1 MMLMG
6 RDLQIE
12 SEVEENNERSVY
24 SELKKPYRAFLVEDW
39 DAMKKFYEKN
49 PQLIFKPLTLE
60 GDTAFHIA
68 AYSERTE
75 LLRYFL
81 GLVPNSRLSEVAL
94 SKNCHGNTT
103 LHEVASTDNIEAA
116 ELLISKLQMADD
128 RESKARG
135 NNQATLK
142 ELLEDRNQLGE
153 TPLYRSAALGK
164 SKMLKFLAK
173 RVGNIKDHFQRNDS
187 VSILHIAVFGQHFG
201 TAVWLLEK
209 DKELG
214 KRKTA
219 SGMTCLHLL
228 AKMPSAF
235 KSSSHE
241 DNIIK
246 TLLYCCLPDHLYHDH
261 DDEDEDEKDDG
272 ISRDGHEAH
281 VRDLEG
287 GLSSKSPRKPKTHP
301 SAISRIY
308 NALWRIA
315 AKEWPSIEKVWKRR
329 RTNKSALEL
338 TKLLVEMDTTW
349 ERSFIV
355 EDKTV
360 FLGSMDILDDVFIDV
375 GGGKGGKSS
384 ISSTAATHVGD
395 DKPPESRSKQKP
407 YTPLLI
413 AASEGII
420 EIVDQILQQHPQAI
434 EHLSKDEENILHV
447 AISHRQIEVFRY
459 LKKMDLI
466 LRCRLVSRLNVQG
479 YTILHQV
486 ADIKNSR
493 EGNETAGGP
502 AFELRDEL
510 KWFERVRKIMPPHY
524 SLHRDNDG
532 RTASELFSEQHAPLL
547 KEAKRW
553 LKDTTG
559 SCSTVAVLVAGVVF
573 AAAYS
578 VPGGT
583 NESGVPRLLHSPI
596 FMLFTITDIIALA
609 SSLTSVVMFLTITSS
624 PLEQDYFHKNIP
636 RKLMIGFNFLFFS
649 MILSMISFSA
659 SLLLILRFD
668 QKRSLTLTVIYAVAL
683 LPVCLF
689 GIFQLPLYV
698 SLARTLHYLHK
709 TITNKVLPQAFLPRN
724 FLKKGKRK
732 SY

>member
-1 MMLMG
+1 MMG
-6 RDLQIE
+6 RDFPIE
-12 SEVEENNERSVY
+12 IEVEKDNERSVY
-24 SELKKPYRAFLVEDW
+24 SELKKPYRAFLDEDW

-49 PQLIFKPLTLE
+49 PQLIFKPLTIE

-68 AYSERTE
+68 AYSEKTE
-75 LLRYFL
+75 LLRCFL
-81 GLVPNSRLSEVAL
+81 GLVPNSRQSEVAL

-103 LHEVASTDNIEAA
+103 LHEVASTNNTEAA

-128 RESKARG
+128 QESTARG

-164 SKMLKFLAK
+164 SKMLRFLAN
-173 RVGNIKDHFQRNDS
+173 RVGNIKDHFQRNDT
-187 VSILHIAVFGQHFG
+187 VSILHIAVIGQHFG

-228 AKMPSAF
+228 AKMKSAF

-241 DNIIK
+241 DNFIK
-246 TLLYCCLPDHLYHDH
+246 NLLYCCLPDHLYDH
-261 DDEDEDEKDDG
+261 DDEDEDDKDDG
-272 ISRDGHEAH
+272 
-281 VRDLEG
+281 RDLES
-287 GLSSKSPRKPKTHP
+287 GLSSESPRIPKTHP

-308 NALWRIA
+308 NALWRTA

-329 RTNKSALEL
+329 RMHKSALEL
-338 TKLLVEMDTTW
+338 TKLLVQMDTTW
-349 ERSFIV
+349 EKSFV
-355 EDKTV
+355 AEDKTLS
-360 FLGSMDILDDVFIDV
+360 LGSVHILDDVFIDV
-375 GGGKGGKSS
+375 EGGKVGKAGKSS
-384 ISSTAATHVGD
+384 SSSTTATVGD
-395 DKPPESRSKQKP
+395 AKSTGSGSEQEP

-413 AASEGII
+413 AATEGIV
-420 EIVDQILQQHPQAI
+420 EIVHEILQQHPQAI

-459 LKKMDLI
+459 LKKMDVI
-466 LRCRLVSRLNVQG
+466 LRCRLVSRLNVRG

-493 EGNETAGGP
+493 EGNETTGGP

-510 KWFERVRKIMPPHY
+510 KWFERVQKIMPPHY
-524 SLHRDNDG
+524 SLQCDNDG
-532 RTASELFSEQHAPLL
+532 KTASELFRKEHGPLL
-547 KEAKRW
+547 NEAKKW

-573 AAAYS
+573 GAAYS

-583 NESGVPRLLHSPI
+583 DQSGVPRLLHSPI
-596 FMLFTITDIIALA
+596 FMVFTITDIIALA

-636 RKLMIGFNFLFFS
+636 RKLLIGFNFLFFS
-649 MILSMISFSA
+649 MILAMISFSA

-668 QKRSLTLTVIYAVAL
+668 QKRTWTLTVIYGIAL

-689 GIFQLPLYV
+689 GIFQFPSYA
-698 SLARTLHYLHK
+698 SLTRTLHYLQK
-709 TITNKVLPQAFLPRN
+709 TITKKVLPQAFLPRN